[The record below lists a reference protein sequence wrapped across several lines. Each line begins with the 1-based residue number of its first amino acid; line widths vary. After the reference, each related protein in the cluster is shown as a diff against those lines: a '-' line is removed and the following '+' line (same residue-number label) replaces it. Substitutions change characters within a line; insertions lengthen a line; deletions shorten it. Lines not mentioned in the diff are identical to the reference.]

1 MKEMFYIEDTPA
13 NKISYYLLLVFLVAL
28 PFDRLYSELALI
40 GLVLHT
46 LFHFKYREV
55 QWSFRWV
62 GWLSAGVFLT
72 TMLGTLHAPKGSQA
86 FSEWEK
92 QLALVLFPLVAW
104 ASGLDWQRYRLRL
117 MKAFAFSCVL
127 TAVYLYAVAFYTV
140 FSLQAPMSVLFTRSY
155 MNHAFTAPIDLHA
168 TYFSSY
174 LALSLV
180 TLFYLL
186 FRERAGWLMRWVYGL
201 AILVCLAAI
210 LQLASRAVCIS
221 VVLII
226 NILIPFLLTSGRAR
240 VGLLVVTLS
249 ITVAAVM
256 MVSRNSHLHS
266 RYLLQ
271 LKQDLHADTG
281 AVEDPE
287 PRMARWQCAWELI
300 RVSPWIGYGTGAET
314 DKLKEKYRAHNL
326 VISYTYSLN
335 AHNEFLSLWL
345 KTGVLGML
353 WYLFLLVMGFRE
365 AWRRR
370 DLFPAAFLVI
380 IVCISFAENIL
391 DVNKGIFFFSCF
403 FVFFIP
409 KPAGDSIF
417 TYGNKNTGA
426 SVGARARRYNHLLPQ
441 DQGSRI

>member
-1 MKEMFYIEDTPA
+1 MKEILHIEDTPA
-13 NKISYYLLLVFLVAL
+13 NKISYYLLLAFLVAL

-40 GLVLHT
+40 GLLLHT
-46 LFHFKYREV
+46 VFQYRIKNV
-55 QWSFRWV
+55 KWSFRWV

-72 TMLGTLHAPKGSQA
+72 TMLGTLHAPNVSRA
-86 FSEWEK
+86 FPEWEK
-92 QLALVLFPLVAW
+92 QLALLLFPLIVW
-104 ASGLDWQRYRLRL
+104 TSGLDWQRYKLRL

-127 TAVYLYAVAFYTV
+127 TAVYLYGVAFYTI
-140 FSLQAPMSVLFTRSY
+140 FSFSQPLPVLFTRAY

-174 LALSLV
+174 LALSMV
-180 TLFYLL
+180 VMFYLL
-186 FRERAGWLMRWVYGL
+186 FREGAGRLMRWVYGL
-201 AILVCLAAI
+201 AILVCLGAI

-226 NILIPFLLTSGRAR
+226 NILIPFLLTSGRRRMA
-240 VGLLVVTLS
+240 LLAATLT
-249 ITVAAVM
+249 ITVAAIV

-300 RVSPWIGYGTGAET
+300 QASPWIGYGTGAET
-314 DKLKEKYRAHNL
+314 DRLNERYHAHNL

-345 KTGVLGML
+345 KTGVFGML
-353 WYLFLLVMGFRE
+353 WYIFLLVMGFRE
-365 AWRRR
+365 AFRRK
-370 DLFPAAFLVI
+370 DLFLFAFLVI

-403 FVFFIP
+403 FVLIP
-409 KPAGDSIF
+409 ARDSIF

-426 SVGARARRYNHLLPQ
+426 SMGARAHRYHRLLSQ